1 MPTQSFAPSMG
12 SPVLRH
18 TLVVSASIAALGI
31 SDARADPLGVVNAA
45 RRHECGNGAPALAHA
60 PQLDVAAQGVAEGKK
75 LRAAVDAS
83 GYRAVTTTLLSLDG
97 ARNDDELGRLVAQSC
112 AQVTQA
118 GLSEAGS
125 YQKGQ
130 MVWIVLAEPFRVP
143 ALDKT
148 AVAARV
154 LDLVNQARA
163 QPRRCGGDQF
173 GAAAPLHRS
182 PILEQA
188 AASHTRDMAARG
200 SMSHIGSD
208 GSTPSQRVTRAGY
221 RWSAVAENIAAGQ
234 RDADGVVK
242 SWLDSAGHCANL
254 MNPMYRD
261 MGVAFATN
269 AGSPAGIYWTQVFGA
284 PLAASSAGSSPARR

>member
-1 MPTQSFAPSMG
+1 M
-12 SPVLRH
+12 
-18 TLVVSASIAALGI
+18 
-31 SDARADPLGVVNAA
+31 SDARADPLSVVNAV
-45 RRHECGNGAPALAHA
+45 RHQGCGNPARALAHA
-60 PQLDVAAQGVAEGKK
+60 PQLDVAAQGVAEGRT

-97 ARNDDELGRLVAQSC
+97 ARNEGELGRLVAQSC

-118 GLSEAGS
+118 GLSDAGS
-125 YQKGQ
+125 YQRGH

-143 ALDKT
+143 TLDKT

-163 QPRRCGGDQF
+163 EPRRCGGQQF

-182 PILEQA
+182 LVLEQT
-188 AASHTRDMAARG
+188 AASHARDMATRG
-200 SMSHIGSD
+200 NMSHLGSD
-208 GSTPSQRVTRAGY
+208 GSTSPQRVTRAGY

-234 RDADGVVK
+234 RGADRVVK
-242 SWLDSAGHCANL
+242 SWLDSPGHCANL
-254 MNPMYRD
+254 MNPMYSD

-269 AGSPAGIYWTQVFGA
+269 AASPAVIYWTQVFGA
-284 PLAASSAGSSPARR
+284 PMGVASAGSGPQPR